1 MFRRRL
7 AFWNFDSILR
17 QSGRSC
23 LVKEDFNMGEYKTIT
38 KDNEVTEADSVKV
51 AYEEIETRQ
60 KMFTPAMLKAAIAD
74 TDNRIAG
81 TQDTLTKLQA
91 EKTRLEGILTT
102 VQAAADKVVL
112 KEPEPVEEPKPEEE
126 V

>member
-1 MFRRRL
+1 
-7 AFWNFDSILR
+7 
-17 QSGRSC
+17 
-23 LVKEDFNMGEYKTIT
+23 MGEYITIT
-38 KDNEVTEADSVKV
+38 KDDEVTEADSVKV
-51 AYEEIETRQ
+51 AYEEVTTKQ

-74 TDNRIAG
+74 VDNRIAG

-102 VQAAADKVVL
+102 VQAAADKVTL
-112 KEPEPVEEPKPEEE
+112 KEPVKDPEPVLEE

>member
-1 MFRRRL
+1 
-7 AFWNFDSILR
+7 
-17 QSGRSC
+17 
-23 LVKEDFNMGEYKTIT
+23 MGEYKTIT
-38 KDNEVTEADSVKV
+38 KDNEVYEADSVKV